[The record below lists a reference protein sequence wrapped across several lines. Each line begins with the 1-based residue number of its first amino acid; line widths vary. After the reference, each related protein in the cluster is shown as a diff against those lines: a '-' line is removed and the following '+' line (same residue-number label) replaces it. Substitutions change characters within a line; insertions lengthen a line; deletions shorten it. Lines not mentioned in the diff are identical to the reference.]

1 MSMKD
6 LRRKTDKQRKMG
18 RRRKTEKRKT
28 DTMYSSDG
36 GMYHR
41 RKGGKKYEN
50 RKTHR
55 RYKPMKI

>member
-28 DTMYSSDG
+28 GTMYSSDG
-36 GMYHR
+36 GMYHI

-55 RYKPMKI
+55 RYK